1 METRASYVMVGS
13 FVMICLLG
21 LIVAMLWLTG
31 AQYRQEFAYYRTTF
45 TGAVTGL
52 GRGTTVRYNGIDVG
66 SITDLGF
73 DPVDPSRVIVTMQ
86 IDPKVPLH
94 VDSVASIE
102 SQGLTGGTFLEIAG
116 GTAASPILKA
126 QPGQQYPVIASR
138 PSTLQQLAQ
147 SGPQLV
153 DRFNTVGERIGDVL
167 NDDNRKLIAA
177 SLKLISES
185 LTNLRNTTAVFDRR
199 SEDIDATLENLRTA
213 SSNIGKTLGN
223 VDNTL
228 ASADRALVSADHAL
242 SSVDGA
248 VDSLKTTLT
257 TADSTVQKIGRLSD
271 DTDKVVNG
279 QGIAQLTQM
288 LAQTRALIASL
299 TRLSQDLEREP
310 TKLLFGDKREG
321 YTPR

>member
-13 FVMICLLG
+13 FVMVCLLG

-66 SITDLGF
+66 SITDLIF
-73 DPVDPSRVIVTMQ
+73 DPDDPSRVIVTLQ

-102 SQGLTGGTFLEIAG
+102 SQGLTGGTYLEIAG

-126 QPGQQYPVIASR
+126 QPGQQYPLIASK

-147 SGPQLV
+147 AGPPLV

-167 NDDNRKLIAA
+167 NDENRKLIAE

-199 SEDIDATLENLRTA
+199 S
-213 SSNIGKTLGN
+213 
-223 VDNTL
+223 
-228 ASADRALVSADHAL
+228 ADRALASADHAL

-248 VDSLKTTLT
+248 IDSLKTTLT
-257 TADSTVQKIGRLSD
+257 TADTTVQKIGRLSD

-321 YTPR
+321 YTPK